1 MKTKKIRKITALASL
16 LLILVMICGCQ
27 ADTTGG
33 GKKEKK
39 QTLVIGSDNYEPF
52 NYTDENGEPAGIDVE
67 IAQEACRR
75 MDVEPEFKQIVWD
88 QKDRCL
94 EEGTIDCLW
103 GSFTMT
109 EREKQY
115 QWSGPYLYSRQM
127 IVVWA
132 TGKIWRL
139 QDLKGKR
146 IAVQTTS
153 KPEKVLMEHRDDN
166 RIPKLG
172 DIYSVSG
179 MDEVYASMRKGYVD
193 AIAGH
198 ESAMLSFMKSNPGVY
213 RMLEES
219 LYVSELGVA
228 FEKGTHEA
236 FAKELTQVLNQM
248 KKDGTIRTIVEKY
261 GLDADKA
268 VGEDAS

>member
-1 MKTKKIRKITALASL
+1 MKIRKIRKITALAFL
-16 LLILVMICGCQ
+16 LLILAMVCGCQ
-27 ADTTGG
+27 ADITESV
-33 GKKEKK
+33 KQQKK
-39 QTLVIGSDNYEPF
+39 QILVIGSDNYEPF
-52 NYTDENGEPAGIDVE
+52 NYTDENGNAAGIDVE

-75 MDVEPEFKQIVWD
+75 LDIEPEFKQIIWD

-94 EEGTIDCLW
+94 ADGSVDCLW

-115 QWSGPYLYSRQM
+115 QWAGPYLCSRQT
-127 IVVWA
+127 VVVR
-132 TGKIWRL
+132 TSGKIWTL

-153 KPEKVLMEHRDDN
+153 KPEKILMEHRDDN
-166 RIPKLG
+166 RIPRLG
-172 DIYSVSG
+172 DIYSLAG

-198 ESAMLSFMKSNPGVY
+198 ESAMLAFMKSDPEGY

-228 FEKGTHEA
+228 FKKDTHET
-236 FAKELTQVLNQM
+236 FASELTQVLSQM
-248 KKDGTIRTIVEKY
+248 KKDGTIRRIVEKY